1 MERTRQRRLV
11 VLAAT
16 LVGVLLLLVAGLR
29 HIEFEQGYILQ
40 TPDVSTG
47 IAGGGN
53 EDAEYPGFSRALQIA
68 FILALAVIVIGPLFI
83 KELRRYLYLV
93 LIFVALLF
101 VVSYFEQELEEN
113 RVERPE
119 APPEIAEM
127 IVGEPQE
134 VEWGPDPEEETA
146 SESTVV
152 LIAIG
157 LSVLFVGGAF
167 LAARAYL
174 AKRRRT
180 GKPIELSELNELVH
194 SVDAAASRLR
204 AGDDPRT
211 VVLFC
216 YREMVDILSRRGRI
230 VHEHLTPREFADS
243 LVNAGMA
250 EHHVDELT
258 EVFELVRYGERGGQ
272 GLADRA
278 MISLEAIRDAY
289 EEIAS

>member
-1 MERTRQRRLV
+1 MERARQRRLGI
-11 VLAAT
+11 LAAT

-29 HIEFEQGYILQ
+29 HIGFEEGYVLQ
-40 TPDVSTG
+40 MPETSTG
-47 IAGGGN
+47 IAGGGH
-53 EDAEYPGFSRALQIA
+53 EDTEYPGFTRALQIV
-68 FILALAVIVIGPLFI
+68 FIIAAAVILIGPLFI
-83 KELRRYLYLV
+83 KELRRYLYMV

-101 VVSYFEQELEEN
+101 VVSFFEQQLEEN
-113 RVERPE
+113 RVEQPE
-119 APPEIAEM
+119 GPPEIAEM

-134 VEWGPDPEEETA
+134 VALGPDPDEETA

-157 LSVLFVGGAF
+157 LSVLFVSGAF

-289 EEIAS
+289 EEIAP